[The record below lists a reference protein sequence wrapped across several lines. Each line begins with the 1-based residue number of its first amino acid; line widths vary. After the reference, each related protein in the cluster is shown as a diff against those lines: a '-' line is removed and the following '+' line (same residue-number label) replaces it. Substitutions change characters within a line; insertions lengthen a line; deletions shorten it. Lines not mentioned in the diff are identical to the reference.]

1 MLSMR
6 QTAASKAEWLGLLAV
21 LGLAGLVFFS
31 QADTLTNRITGL
43 VGLPIFKLLTAGV
56 VGLALIRGL
65 PSPSLPL
72 PRLTEYGAIG
82 AVLFGLVSFF
92 GVFLAD
98 DKALAISAVE
108 RLASLLALFF
118 LCLTLIRKRW
128 HLWLVMGAI
137 IAASGFSGLIVVL
150 DSLLGTTLLGTA
162 DAAVTAQWEDINR
175 SAGAS
180 DSNPTTAAA
189 MIVAGTLMA
198 CVFAVEA
205 EGRLRTAALAA
216 AGLGALGI
224 IFSFARSAMLSAAM
238 VGLMMAYFYR
248 MERAFPAAVMLGALI
263 VLAMLPFIPEAY
275 WERLGTLVGLSEDKT
290 LDRRLSYNIIGLQLF
305 LENPVFG
312 VGPGNFEHHYTDPR
326 FRYIPG
332 RTWLPRQLHN
342 TYLSA
347 LVEFGLIGF
356 SCFMLVL
363 GGALKQIRTILMD
376 RAYAAYHRSA
386 RALLFGFSSFLICCL
401 FLPGVDYKYIWIF
414 PALCF
419 ALGRL
424 AERDAGAQNTHTLAP
439 TSASSL
445 IPATAG

>member
-1 MLSMR
+1 MNLR
-6 QTAASKAEWLGLLAV
+6 QTTATKADWVAFLAV
-21 LGLAGLVFFS
+21 LGLASLIFFS
-31 QADTLTNRITGL
+31 QADTLTNRATGII
-43 VGLPIFKLLTAGV
+43 GLPVFKLLTAGV

-65 PSPSLPL
+65 PSPQLPL
-72 PRLTEYGAIG
+72 TRLAEYGAIG
-82 AVLFGLVSFF
+82 AVLFGLVSVF

-98 DKALAISAVE
+98 DRALAVSTVE
-108 RLASLLALFF
+108 RLVSLLALFF
-118 LCLTLIRKRW
+118 LCLTLVRKQW
-128 HLWLVMGAI
+128 HLSLMLGAV
-137 IAASGFSGLIVVL
+137 IAASGFSGLIVIL
-150 DSLLGTTLLGTA
+150 DSLMGTSLLGTA
-162 DAAVTAQWEDINR
+162 DAAVTAQWEDVNR

-198 CVFAVEA
+198 AVFAVEA
-205 EGRLRTAALAA
+205 EGRLRYAACVAV
-216 AGLGALGI
+216 GFGALGI
-224 IFSFARSAMLSAAM
+224 VFSFARSAMLSAAI

-248 MERAFPAAVMLGALI
+248 RERAFPAAAMFGILV

-275 WERLGTLVGLSEDKT
+275 WERLGTLIGLSEDKT

-305 LENPVFG
+305 IENPVFG
-312 VGPGNFEHHYTDPR
+312 VGPGNFEHHYVDPR

-342 TYLSA
+342 TFLSV

-356 SCFMLVL
+356 SCFMIVV
-363 GGALKQIRTILMD
+363 GGALKQLRTILLD
-376 RAYAAYHRSA
+376 RTYAAYQRPA

-401 FLPGVDYKYIWIF
+401 FLPGIDYKYIWIF

-424 AERDAGAQNTHTLAP
+424 AEREVSDHEPIHPSTVTRRNLVP
-439 TSASSL
+439 SSAS
-445 IPATAG
+445 